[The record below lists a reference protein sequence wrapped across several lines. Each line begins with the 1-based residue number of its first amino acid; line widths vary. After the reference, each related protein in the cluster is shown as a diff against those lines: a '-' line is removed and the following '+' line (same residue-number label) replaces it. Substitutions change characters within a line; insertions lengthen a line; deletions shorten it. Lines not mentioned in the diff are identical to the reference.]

1 MVRNSA
7 IQYWEFEECKGKGSP
22 GEPCWEMARKADDF
36 RSAFNICNDC
46 IVFLLNKATTFLS
59 EKEIRSVGDREVS
72 CKFFNLRV

>member
-22 GEPCWEMARKADDF
+22 GETCWEMARKADDF

-46 IVFLLNKATTFLS
+46 IVFLLNKSTTFLS
-59 EKEIRSVGDREVS
+59 EKEIRTIGNRDVS
-72 CKFFNLRV
+72 CKFFNMRI

>member
-22 GEPCWEMARKADDF
+22 GETCWEMARKADDF

-59 EKEIRSVGDREVS
+59 EKEIRLIGDREVS